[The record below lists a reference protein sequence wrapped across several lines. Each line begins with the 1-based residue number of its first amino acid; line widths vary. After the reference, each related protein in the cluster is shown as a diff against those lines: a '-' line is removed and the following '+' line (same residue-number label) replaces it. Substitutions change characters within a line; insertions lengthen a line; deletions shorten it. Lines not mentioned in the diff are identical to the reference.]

1 MRARGWTRWQVA
13 HRGMEPGPYLYKSVP
28 KQIVYP
34 FITEQFLRLRAA
46 GLLPAL
52 PLRLLFCRDLRGV
65 LLPELVQ
72 LALKLVLKLS
82 GAANIRTRREFD
94 AALLQRVHSSAAY
107 LFVHPNIGAKAATC
121 ALKLLFTFTF

>member
-1 MRARGWTRWQVA
+1 MDALAGGSQGDGART
-13 HRGMEPGPYLYKSVP
+13 LFI
-28 KQIVYP
+28 QICSQADRIPIYNGAVSS
-34 FITEQFLRLRAA
+34 AA
-46 GLLPAL
+46 GCWAAACAAFAASF
-52 PLRLLFCRDLRGV
+52 FCRDLRGV

-94 AALLQRVHSSAAY
+94 AALLQRVHGSGAY

>member
-1 MRARGWTRWQVA
+1 MDALAGGSQGDGART
-13 HRGMEPGPYLYKSVP
+13 LFI
-28 KQIVYP
+28 QICSQADRIPIYNGAVSS
-34 FITEQFLRLRAA
+34 AA
-46 GLLPAL
+46 GCC
-52 PLRLLFCRDLRGV
+52 LRCLCGFFFCRDLRGV

-94 AALLQRVHSSAAY
+94 AALLQRVHGSGAY

>member
-28 KQIVYP
+28 KQI
-34 FITEQFLRLRAA
+34 F
-46 GLLPAL
+46 
-52 PLRLLFCRDLRGV
+52 FCRDLRGV

-82 GAANIRTRREFD
+82 GAANIRTRWEFD
-94 AALLQRVHSSAAY
+94 AALLQRVHSSGAY